1 MRISPAVVI
10 FDYGNVL
17 SGPQPAA
24 DAQAMSAI
32 LDLPLAQ
39 FAELYWRFRVDYDAA
54 QLSPAEYWYAV
65 ARAGAR
71 SLTPGQIAELNAI
84 DAPSWSHPAA
94 FMADWA
100 RALRSSGLRIAL
112 LSNMPVTVRD
122 YVLGCSWLPE
132 FDARTFSCEVGVS
145 KPAPEIYQ
153 DCLAKLGG
161 RPSDALFLDD
171 KEPNIRAAEALGLHA
186 ILFTN
191 AASAASELDARFQ
204 LPVTLSNL
212 IDSPRSAD

>member
-1 MRISPAVVI
+1 M
-10 FDYGNVL
+10 
-17 SGPQPAA
+17 AA
-24 DAQAMSAI
+24 
-32 LDLPLAQ
+32 
-39 FAELYWRFRVDYDAA
+39 
-54 QLSPAEYWYAV
+54 
-65 ARAGAR
+65 
-71 SLTPGQIAELNAI
+71 
-84 DAPSWSHPAA
+84 
-94 FMADWA
+94 WA
-100 RALRSSGLRIAL
+100 RALRASGLRIAL
-112 LSNMPVTVRD
+112 LSNMPATVRD
-122 YVLGCSWLPE
+122 YVLRCSWLPE

-186 ILFTN
+186 VLFTD
-191 AASAASELDARFQ
+191 AAAAASELDARFQ